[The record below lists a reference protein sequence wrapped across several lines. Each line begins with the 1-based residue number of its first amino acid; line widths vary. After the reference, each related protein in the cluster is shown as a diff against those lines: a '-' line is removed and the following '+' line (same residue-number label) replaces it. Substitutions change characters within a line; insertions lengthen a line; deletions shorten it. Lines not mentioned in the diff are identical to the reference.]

1 MVIMSDTAAILIQI
15 LKEQCLRRGFGG
27 IRGLGVVFR
36 CMDIDC
42 SRSLVFDE
50 LKIGLEK
57 FGLRM
62 SDKYLKTLFDSM
74 DKDKNGEID
83 FSEFMKVLR
92 APLNKMRIE
101 ALDEAFIKLDTNSDG
116 VIDVDDLKGLLYDYN
131 AYLIM

>member
-1 MVIMSDTAAILIQI
+1 MSDTAAILIQI
-15 LKEQCLRRGFGG
+15 LKEQCLRPGFGG

-42 SRSLVFDE
+42 SRALVYDE

-74 DKDKNGEID
+74 DKDKNGKID
-83 FSEFMKVLR
+83 FSEFMKALR

-101 ALDEAFIKLDTNSDG
+101 TLDEAFVKLDTNGDG
-116 VIDVDDLKGLLYDYN
+116 VIDVDDLKGLLYSH
-131 AYLIM
+131 AP

>member
-36 CMDIDC
+36 YMDIDC
-42 SRSLVFDE
+42 SRALVFDE

-83 FSEFMKVLR
+83 FSEFMKALR
-92 APLNKMRIE
+92 APLNKIRIE
-101 ALDEAFIKLDTNSDG
+101 ALDEAFAKLDTNSDG
-116 VIDVDDLKGLLYDYN
+116 VIDVDDLKGLLYVM
-131 AYLIM
+131 LHSC